1 MSHYKEL
8 MEWNLSWG
16 IKDTSIY
23 ISFELIPF
31 GNKLHQ
37 SWSTRYIPVSMWV
50 EGALICLESR
60 LYLREYRVLQGRVY
74 KENALH
80 ESSLSWT
87 GRGTELLRE
96 RVEMSLAIWSVPQPG
111 KPVRVGAQ
119 AKGNCPERIV
129 YIPPRGSEA
138 RGLWARNRSVTDTCA
153 DRSQHRMLNHV
164 HTKLIRMDGSLLM
177 P

>member
-50 EGALICLESR
+50 EGALICLESG
-60 LYLREYRVLQGRVY
+60 LYLREYRVVQGRVY
-74 KENALH
+74 KENVLH

-119 AKGNCPERIV
+119 AKGIVLKESCTIRREEMRPE
-129 YIPPRGSEA
+129 GSGQETA
-138 RGLWARNRSVTDTCA
+138 QWLTLVLIGANTGCWIMSTRSWLGWMGA
-153 DRSQHRMLNHV
+153 F
-164 HTKLIRMDGSLLM
+164 
-177 P
+177 